1 MVQHY
6 NPHFTGPF
14 GRLRI
19 NSYFGKGKAGEC
31 RSLPV
36 HNTARRVQAD
46 QEDGAVEV
54 RISSGDP
61 TPPNLWGT
69 PLFICYMSLSH

>member
-36 HNTARRVQAD
+36 YDRSRRFQAD
-46 QEDGAVEV
+46 QEDGTAE
-54 RISSGDP
+54 ID
-61 TPPNLWGT
+61 
-69 PLFICYMSLSH
+69 LSF

>member
-19 NSYFGKGKAGEC
+19 NSYFGKGKAGE
-31 RSLPV
+31 
-36 HNTARRVQAD
+36 
-46 QEDGAVEV
+46 
-54 RISSGDP
+54 
-61 TPPNLWGT
+61 
-69 PLFICYMSLSH
+69 FIR